1 MVGNEILT
9 GKIED
14 TNTRYLARRL
24 FELGI
29 ALRQV
34 VVCPDEL
41 DIIVRELNHLRAG
54 HDIVFTSGGVG
65 PTHDDITIDAVA
77 AAFGRPVV
85 ESPEIAAMIRAH
97 FGDIV
102 TPAHLRMANMP
113 EGAELVRNA
122 KSGWPTVLCGNVY
135 ILPGVPEIFERKL
148 DALRERLDEGQRFFN
163 QTVYTHCDE
172 GEIAALLTE
181 LTFAHPTVTIGSYL
195 VLSDPSYRVRV
206 TFDCVEPSASQAA
219 ADAFAA
225 ALPADK
231 LVRRTPVAP

>member
-34 VVCPDEL
+34 VVCPDEM
-41 DIIVRELNHLRAG
+41 DIIVRELNQLRAG

-172 GEIAALLTE
+172 GEIAALAHGAHVCAPHGDHRQLPGAE
-181 LTFAHPTVTIGSYL
+181 RPGLPRARHVRLCGGRREPSGCRRVRRRAPSRQAGAAHP
-195 VLSDPSYRVRV
+195 
-206 TFDCVEPSASQAA
+206 
-219 ADAFAA
+219 
-225 ALPADK
+225 
-231 LVRRTPVAP
+231 RR